1 MVDAPYIQNKNEKT
15 HRKGT
20 LELIDLYMQPVIQV
34 HLMFR
39 FSIS

>member
-1 MVDAPYIQNKNEKT
+1 MVDAAYIQNKNEKT

-20 LELIDLYMQPVIQV
+20 LELIVYMQPVIQV

>member
-1 MVDAPYIQNKNEKT
+1 VVDAAYIQNKNEKT

-20 LELIDLYMQPVIQV
+20 LELIDLYATVIQV